1 MYNVQ
6 PGIRNSND
14 DCTMYNLEYVTV
26 MMSVQCTTW
35 NNEKTTS
42 QTKKTE
48 ERKEKQV
55 ISQTSK
61 QLDEGI
67 IY

>member
-1 MYNVQ
+1 
-6 PGIRNSND
+6 
-14 DCTMYNLEYVTV
+14 MYNLEYVTV
-26 MMSVQCTTW
+26 MMIVQCTTW